1 MATRWSARCSEVK
14 DFLAR
19 NQVPFRSYLSDDAEG
34 ERLLAAAGVPV
45 QVIPGVSSAIA
56 APALA
61 GDLAGRRHPWP
72 GILWPAQ
79 HRLGGES
86 ASAERGRQ
94 LEHCDFTLGADSFMP
109 Q

>member
-1 MATRWSARCSEVK
+1 MVPECPGEGPACASGSPLTLRPRWPGIS
-14 DFLAR
+14 L
-19 NQVPFRSYLSDDAEG
+19 
-34 ERLLAAAGVPV
+34 AGVT
-45 QVIPGVSSAIA
+45 
-56 APALA
+56 PA
-61 GDLAGRRHPWP
+61 